1 MNPGDERKIG
11 HVLIERGR
19 FDFSFT
25 VAAGVLQ
32 DYCILLFTNTWRKKK
47 TVTLSN
53 LWFN

>member
-11 HVLIERGR
+11 HVLIERGW
-19 FDFSFT
+19 FDCSFT

-32 DYCILLFTNTWRKKK
+32 DAAYYYSQIHGGKK